1 MSKSSSVVV
10 AKESSASS
18 TPTPST
24 SLTKTISDQS
34 HNDRISIKNKSYNDK
49 LTKMTGGHFLIEND
63 FTFIDAE
70 DDDTNRNIIND
81 ESSNISTYNKINQ
94 NNNNVVNSH
103 NKNKNDKIKSVNI
116 ISLCIT
122 EEDDNNEKQEKTT
135 TTIVNVNK
143 NYNLVTDDVKT
154 IKRKNEGQNDCS
166 NNDGKFYLYFVNF
179 FIEIVGSIGVSQ
191 CCFSAFSALQ

>member
-10 AKESSASS
+10 AKESSTSS
-18 TPTPST
+18 SPSS
-24 SLTKTISDQS
+24 SLIKSNFDQS
-34 HNDRISIKNKSYNDK
+34 HNEQTDDRISNKIKSNKDK

-63 FTFIDAE
+63 FKFIDAE
-70 DDDTNRNIIND
+70 DD

-103 NKNKNDKIKSVNI
+103 NKNKNDKIKSVNN

-122 EEDDNNEKQEKTT
+122 EEDDNNGKQEKTT
-135 TTIVNVNK
+135 TTLVNVNK

-154 IKRKNEGQNDCS
+154 TKRKNEGQNDCS
-166 NNDGKFYLYFVNF
+166 SNNDGKFYLYNLL
-179 FIEIVGSIGVSQ
+179 I
-191 CCFSAFSALQ
+191 

>member
-10 AKESSASS
+10 AKESSTSS
-18 TPTPST
+18 SSSS
-24 SLTKTISDQS
+24 SLINQNQNEQIWKITTKT
-34 HNDRISIKNKSYNDK
+34 KSNNDK

-63 FTFIDAE
+63 FKFIDAE
-70 DDDTNRNIIND
+70 DD

-103 NKNKNDKIKSVNI
+103 NKNKNDKIKSVNN

-122 EEDDNNEKQEKTT
+122 EEDDNNGKQEKTT
-135 TTIVNVNK
+135 TTLVNVNK

-154 IKRKNEGQNDCS
+154 TKRKNEGQSDS
-166 NNDGKFYLYFVNF
+166 DGKFYL
-179 FIEIVGSIGVSQ
+179 
-191 CCFSAFSALQ
+191 

>member
-10 AKESSASS
+10 AKESSTSS
-18 TPTPST
+18 SSSS
-24 SLTKTISDQS
+24 SLINQKQNEQICRITTKT
-34 HNDRISIKNKSYNDK
+34 KSNNDK

-63 FTFIDAE
+63 FKFIDAE
-70 DDDTNRNIIND
+70 DD

-103 NKNKNDKIKSVNI
+103 NKNKNDKIKSVNN

-122 EEDDNNEKQEKTT
+122 EEDDNNGKQEKTT
-135 TTIVNVNK
+135 TTLVNVNK

-154 IKRKNEGQNDCS
+154 TKRKNEGQSDS
-166 NNDGKFYLYFVNF
+166 GDGKFYL
-179 FIEIVGSIGVSQ
+179 
-191 CCFSAFSALQ
+191 

>member
-10 AKESSASS
+10 AKESSTSS
-18 TPTPST
+18 SPSS
-24 SLTKTISDQS
+24 SLTKTNFDQS
-34 HNDRISIKNKSYNDK
+34 HHAQTCDRISNKTKSNNVK

-63 FTFIDAE
+63 FKFIDAE

-103 NKNKNDKIKSVNI
+103 NKNKNDKIKSVNN

-135 TTIVNVNK
+135 TTLVNVNK

-154 IKRKNEGQNDCS
+154 AKRKNEGQNDCS
-166 NNDGKFYLYFVNF
+166 NNDGKFYF
-179 FIEIVGSIGVSQ
+179 
-191 CCFSAFSALQ
+191 

>member
-10 AKESSASS
+10 AKESS
-18 TPTPST
+18 T
-24 SLTKTISDQS
+24 SLSSSSSLINQNQNEQICKITTKT
-34 HNDRISIKNKSYNDK
+34 KSNNDK

-63 FTFIDAE
+63 FKFIDAE
-70 DDDTNRNIIND
+70 DD

-103 NKNKNDKIKSVNI
+103 NKNKNDKIKSVNN

-122 EEDDNNEKQEKTT
+122 EEDDNNGKQEKTT
-135 TTIVNVNK
+135 TTLVNVNK

-154 IKRKNEGQNDCS
+154 TKRKNEGQSDS
-166 NNDGKFYLYFVNF
+166 DGKFYL
-179 FIEIVGSIGVSQ
+179 
-191 CCFSAFSALQ
+191 

>member
-10 AKESSASS
+10 AKESSTSS
-18 TPTPST
+18 S
-24 SLTKTISDQS
+24 SSSSNSDQN
-34 HNDRISIKNKSYNDK
+34 HNEPTDQISNKTKSYNDK

-63 FTFIDAE
+63 FKFIDAE
-70 DDDTNRNIIND
+70 DD

-103 NKNKNDKIKSVNI
+103 NKNKNDKIKSVNN

-135 TTIVNVNK
+135 TTLVNVNK

-154 IKRKNEGQNDCS
+154 TKRKNEGQSDS
-166 NNDGKFYLYFVNF
+166 DGKLYLCILILTNMMMEV
-179 FIEIVGSIGVSQ
+179 V
-191 CCFSAFSALQ
+191 L